1 MKHFP
6 LLQNLALS
14 CCAVAA
20 TLVVSS
26 CNSPVSPSTAAKHL
40 RNSSAVAVYSHD
52 DAASP
57 TSRNVV
63 EMGALPERTAR
74 ALDTWLRRAEVKT
87 YSYAYPQYYIAMT
100 KADGSQAVWGIC
112 SDGQGN
118 MTGVHI
124 PRDGRPAWMAP
135 YTSELIMYVYE
146 GDDRAEVS
154 AAIMETLAD
163 AGYDT
168 YRIDVRKASGL
179 TEEEYLISKPV
190 AVEVKKVV
198 ADASADEP
206 SDEKTEEGGEDVEE
220 DEEDVEEDSE
230 DEEEE
235 EESSDDEDF
244 EDDSDFL

>member
-6 LLQNLALS
+6 LLQNLALT

-20 TLVVSS
+20 TLAVSS

-100 KADGSQAVWGIC
+100 KANGSQAVWGIC

-135 YTSELIMYVYE
+135 HTSELIMYVYN
-146 GDDRAEVS
+146 GDDRAALS
-154 AAIMETLAD
+154 NAIMESLAD

-168 YRIDVRKASGL
+168 FRINTRKASGL
-179 TEEEYLISKPV
+179 
-190 AVEVKKVV
+190 
-198 ADASADEP
+198 
-206 SDEKTEEGGEDVEE
+206 VEE
-220 DEEDVEEDSE
+220 DYLLSKPRSAEAQREYDLREMAKRQKEEKEAADAASE
-230 DEEEE
+230 DATEDTGA
-235 EESSDDEDF
+235 DDEDVLGSE
-244 EDDSDFL
+244 EDDLGLDF

>member
-87 YSYAYPQYYIAMT
+87 YSYAYPQYYISMT

-112 SDGQGN
+112 SDGN

-135 YTSELIMYVYE
+135 HTSELIMYVYNGE
-146 GDDRAEVS
+146 DRTALS
-154 AAIMETLAD
+154 NAIMESLAD

-168 YRIDVRKASGL
+168 FRINTRKASGL
-179 TEEEYLISKPV
+179 VDEDYLLSKPRS
-190 AVEVKKVV
+190 AEAQREYDLREMAKRQKEEKEA
-198 ADASADEP
+198 ADAAD
-206 SDEKTEEGGEDVEE
+206 DEVTD
-220 DEEDVEEDSE
+220 DSE
-230 DEEEE
+230 D
-235 EESSDDEDF
+235 SDDDVLG
-244 EDDSDFL
+244 DDDDLGLDL